1 MTCYF
6 VEQNVARTHSEPP
19 SEDQPD
25 HAAGTPTTAQSGV
38 SGPPGTPVTGGDK
51 PQPRGSSAAVTG
63 SWRERIAAM
72 RAAAHGGDDTHFDPN
87 ATGQPIPRPVRLAAG
102 WAGRLIVIGLGI
114 YLLLWLL
121 DVLAVVVVPVVVSL
135 LVAALLTPLTR
146 LLRRIGLPKGIT
158 VGLSFLIGVGA
169 FFGLITLIVRE
180 FIVNY
185 QTIYDTV
192 AAGLEQGIE
201 WLSKGPLNIDQ
212 SSLQEGI
219 DSALANLQGDPGE
232 IVGTSLSVLSTTG
245 SVLSGTLL
253 TLLIILFFLID
264 GRTIW
269 VWICKL
275 FPRSARWKV
284 YRAGNRSWEVLVTYM
299 SVTLFVALIVGI
311 ATWAACLIAGVPLA
325 LTAGLVAFLFTFIPT
340 LGALISSIAV
350 VALTLVSTNLGTA
363 IAMTIVMVAIQTIQ
377 GNFIYPLLMNRQ
389 LKVHPLASL
398 LLVVL
403 GAVVGGIFGALI
415 AVPLAAVLNT
425 AWLDL
430 LRSSQGL
437 PESPDPASL
446 GPQSG
451 DEDLRDPTLDDPTDA
466 KVEADATR
474 IETFG
479 PEAPDDRSAR

>member
-1 MTCYF
+1 M
-6 VEQNVARTHSEPP
+6 ARTHSEPP
-19 SEDQPD
+19 P
-25 HAAGTPTTAQSGV
+25 
-38 SGPPGTPVTGGDK
+38 GPPDGSDEQTSARPPGS
-51 PQPRGSSAAVTG
+51 PRPRGATAAVSG

-72 RAAAHGGDDTHFDPN
+72 RAAAHVSNDPDFDTK
-87 ATGQPIPRPVRLAAG
+87 ATGDPIPRPVRLAAG
-102 WAGRLIVIGLGI
+102 WAGRLVVIGLGI

-135 LVAALLTPLTR
+135 LIAALLTPLTR
-146 LLRRIGLPKGIT
+146 LLRRIGLPKGLT
-158 VGLSFLIGVGA
+158 VAVSFLIGVGA

-185 QTIYDTV
+185 ETIYDTV
-192 AAGLEQGIE
+192 QQGLERGTE
-201 WLSKGPLNIDQ
+201 WLSQGPLNIDQ
-212 SSLQEGI
+212 SSLQQGI
-219 DSALANLQGDPGE
+219 DDALASLQGNPGE

-245 SVLSGTLL
+245 SVLSGILL
-253 TLLIILFFLID
+253 TLLIILFFLVD
-264 GRTIW
+264 GRMIW
-269 VWICKL
+269 IWICKL

-284 YRAGNRSWEVLVTYM
+284 HRAGNRSWEVLVTYM
-299 SVTLFVALIVGI
+299 SVTLLVALIVGV
-311 ATWAACLIAGVPLA
+311 ATWIACVIAGVPLA

-350 VALTLVSTNLGTA
+350 VALTLVSTSLTTA
-363 IAMTIVMVAIQTIQ
+363 IAMTVVMVTIQTIQ

-430 LRSSQGL
+430 LRSSRGL

-451 DEDLRDPTLDDPTDA
+451 DADDLRDPTLDDPTREDG
-466 KVEADATR
+466 ENDTSR
-474 IETFG
+474 IGSFG
-479 PEAPDDRSAR
+479 PAPDEAPAEESR